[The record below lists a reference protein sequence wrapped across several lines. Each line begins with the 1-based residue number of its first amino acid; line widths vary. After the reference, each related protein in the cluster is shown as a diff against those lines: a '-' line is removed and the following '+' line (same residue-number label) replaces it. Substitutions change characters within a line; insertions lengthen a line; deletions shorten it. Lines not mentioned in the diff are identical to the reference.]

1 MVESSGGEMIRKARK
16 IQDYAIVVLLL
27 VIVVFFAQLYL
38 PVTFL
43 MKAEQVSRVESAV
56 TMRVSGY
63 KLRDCEVVK
72 GSPVGWYVIGGEPI
86 ETSFEFVDDLTPDS
100 SKPKSLFERQSF
112 GLWKWEGLPEF
123 ADEVRLT
130 IKHTCGSET
139 KTRIVGTWPIER

>member
-1 MVESSGGEMIRKARK
+1 MVVI
-16 IQDYAIVVLLL
+16 AI
-27 VIVVFFAQLYL
+27 FFVQLYL

-43 MKAEQVSRVESAV
+43 MKAEQVSKTESTV

-72 GSPVGWYVIGGEPI
+72 NSSVGWYLVGGVPI
-86 ETSFEFVDDLTPDS
+86 ETRFEFVDDLTPYS

-139 KTRIVGTWPIER
+139 KTRIVGTWPIEREEESE